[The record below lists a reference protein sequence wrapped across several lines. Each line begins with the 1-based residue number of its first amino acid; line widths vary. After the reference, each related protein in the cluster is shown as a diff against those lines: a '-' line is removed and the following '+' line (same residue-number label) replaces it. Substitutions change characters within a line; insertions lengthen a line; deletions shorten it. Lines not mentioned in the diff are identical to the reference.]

1 MTPTT
6 PLLQP
11 PATPA
16 EQAIALAQQIHAWQK
31 SEGLSDSEMLR
42 RFRGLGSDK
51 TYKRL
56 VSGNAAELDAES
68 WLAKYAAV
76 VRLIES
82 MDEIRANEED
92 EILTLSGVNAVRR
105 ALLPVFKERD
115 NNRLVFVQGDTG
127 TGKSTIIK
135 WLVLTY
141 GDKLATVEC
150 FKAWGDNPNAFL
162 EDVMHALNLAVTH
175 DCSSAASKQRAIIT
189 ELKQTRRCLCLDE
202 AHHLGPRCL
211 DVLKALINQT
221 PGEFVAF
228 AMPTLW
234 NRLKQSAYEE
244 CRQLTGNRL
253 AERVSLELKPTDI
266 AKLLTQRLGLTAEAP
281 TAAKLLADAAAR
293 HGNLA
298 FIRDVITRV
307 RKANKGGEEPTVE
320 LITQAAQEE
329 IASR

>member
-1 MTPTT
+1 MIPTT
-6 PLLQP
+6 
-11 PATPA
+11 TTTTDSPA
-16 EQAIALAQQIHAWQK
+16 EQVIALAQQIHAWQRDPRND
-31 SEGLSDSEMLR
+31 LTDSEMLR
-42 RFRGLGSDK
+42 RYKGLGSDK
-51 TYKRL
+51 TFKRL
-56 VSGNAAELDAES
+56 VRGDAAELDAEG
-68 WLAKYAAV
+68 WLAKYSAV
-76 VRLIES
+76 WRLIES
-82 MDEIRANEED
+82 LDEIRANEED
-92 EILTLSGVNAVRR
+92 DILTLSGVNAVRR

-135 WLVLTY
+135 WLSQTY
-141 GDKLATVEC
+141 GDKLVTLEC

-162 EDVMHALNLAVTH
+162 ADVMLALGLTISS
-175 DCSSAASKQRAIIT
+175 DCSSAAQKQRAIIGD
-189 ELKQTRRCLCLDE
+189 LRASRRCLLLDE
-202 AHHLGPRCL
+202 AHHMGPRCL

-253 AERVSLELKPTDI
+253 AERVSLELKVKDI
-266 AKLLTQRLGLTAEAP
+266 ETLLKQRLGLNGEAS
-281 TAAKLLADAAAR
+281 TAAKLLFEPAGR

-298 FIRDVITRV
+298 FIRDVVTRV
-307 RKANKGGEEPTVE
+307 RKAAKDTEPSVE
-320 LITQAAQEE
+320 LITQAAADE

>member
-1 MTPTT
+1 MIPTIT
-6 PLLQP
+6 DS
-11 PATPA
+11 PA
-16 EQAIALAQQIHAWQK
+16 EQVIALAQKIYAWQRDPRND
-31 SEGLSDSEMLR
+31 LTDSEMLR
-42 RFRGLGSDK
+42 RYKGLGSDK
-51 TYKRL
+51 TFKRL
-56 VSGNAAELDAES
+56 VRGDAAELDAEG
-68 WLAKYAAV
+68 WLAKYSAV
-76 VRLIES
+76 WRLIES
-82 MDEIRANEED
+82 LDEIRANEED
-92 EILTLSGVNAVRR
+92 DILTLSGVNAVRR

-135 WLVLTY
+135 WLAMTY
-141 GDKLATVEC
+141 GDKLVTLEC

-162 EDVMHALNLAVTH
+162 ADVMLALGLTISS
-175 DCSSAASKQRAIIT
+175 DCSSAAQKQRAIIGD
-189 ELKQTRRCLCLDE
+189 LRASRRCLLLDE
-202 AHHLGPRCL
+202 AHHMGPRCL

-253 AERVSLELKPTDI
+253 AERVSLELKVKDI
-266 AKLLTQRLGLTAEAP
+266 ETLLKQRLGLNGEAA
-281 TAAKLLADAAAR
+281 TAAKLLYEPAGR

-298 FIRDVITRV
+298 FIRDVVTRV
-307 RKANKGGEEPTVE
+307 RKAAKDTEPSVE
-320 LITQAAQEE
+320 LITQAAADE

>member
-1 MTPTT
+1 MIPTIPIT
-6 PLLQP
+6 
-11 PATPA
+11 TDSPA
-16 EQAIALAQQIHAWQK
+16 EQVIALAQQIHAWQRDPRND
-31 SEGLSDSEMLR
+31 LTDSEMLR
-42 RFRGLGSDK
+42 RYKGLGSDK
-51 TYKRL
+51 TFKRL
-56 VSGNAAELDAES
+56 VRGDAAELDAEG
-68 WLAKYAAV
+68 WLAKYSAV
-76 VRLIES
+76 WRLIES
-82 MDEIRANEED
+82 LDEIRANEED
-92 EILTLSGVNAVRR
+92 DILTLSGVNAVRR

-135 WLVLTY
+135 WLSQTY
-141 GDKLATVEC
+141 GDKLVTLEC

-162 EDVMHALNLAVTH
+162 ADVMLALGLTISS
-175 DCSSAASKQRAIIT
+175 DCSSAAQKQRAIIAD
-189 ELKQTRRCLCLDE
+189 LRASRRCLLLDE
-202 AHHLGPRCL
+202 AHHMGPRCL

-253 AERVSLELKPTDI
+253 AERVSLELKLKDI
-266 AKLLTQRLGLTAEAP
+266 ETLLKQRLGLNGEAA
-281 TAAKLLADAAAR
+281 TAAKLLFEPAGR

-307 RKANKGGEEPTVE
+307 RKAAKDTEPSVE
-320 LITQAAQEE
+320 LITQAAADE

>member
-1 MTPTT
+1 MIPTAPIT
-6 PLLQP
+6 DS
-11 PATPA
+11 PA
-16 EQAIALAQQIHAWQK
+16 EQVIALAQQIHTWQK
-31 SEGLSDSEMLR
+31 AENLNDSEMLR
-42 RFRGLGSDK
+42 RYKGLGSDK
-51 TYKRL
+51 TFKRL
-56 VSGNAAELDAES
+56 VRGDAAELDAEG
-68 WLAKYAAV
+68 WLAKYSAV
-76 VRLIES
+76 WRLIES
-82 MDEIRANEED
+82 LDEIRANEED
-92 EILTLSGVNAVRR
+92 DILTLSGVNAVRR

-135 WLVLTY
+135 WLAMTY
-141 GDKLATVEC
+141 GDKLETLEC

-162 EDVMHALNLAVTH
+162 ADVMLALGLTISS
-175 DCSSAASKQRAIIT
+175 DCSSAAQKQRAIIAD
-189 ELKQTRRCLCLDE
+189 LRASRRCLLLDE
-202 AHHLGPRCL
+202 AHHMGPRCL

-253 AERVSLELKPTDI
+253 AERVSLELKVKDI
-266 AKLLTQRLGLTAEAP
+266 ETLLKQRLGLDGEAA
-281 TAAKLLADAAAR
+281 TAAKLLYEPAGR

-298 FIRDVITRV
+298 FIRDVVTRV
-307 RKANKGGEEPTVE
+307 RKAAKDTEPSVE
-320 LITQAAQEE
+320 LITQAAADE

>member
-1 MTPTT
+1 MSTLTLT
-6 PLLQP
+6 ES
-11 PATPA
+11 PA
-16 EQAIALAQQIHAWQK
+16 EQVIALAQQIHAWQK
-31 SEGLSDSEMLR
+31 AESLSDSEMLR

-56 VSGNAAELDAES
+56 IKGDTAELEAEG
-68 WLAKYAAV
+68 WLAKYSAV
-76 VRLIES
+76 LRLIES

-135 WLVLTY
+135 WLSYNY
-141 GDKLATVEC
+141 GDKLVTLEC

-162 EDVMHALNLAVTH
+162 ADVMLALGQTINS
-175 DCSSAASKQRAIIT
+175 DCSSAAQKQRAIIAD
-189 ELKQTRRCLCLDE
+189 LRASRRCLLLDE
-202 AHHLGPRCL
+202 AHHMGPRCL

-253 AERVSLELKPTDI
+253 AERVTLELRVKDI
-266 AKLLTQRLGLTAEAP
+266 ETILKQRLGLTGDAG
-281 TAAKLLADAAAR
+281 TAAKLLIEPAAR

-298 FIRDVITRV
+298 FIRDVVVRV
-307 RKANKGGEEPTVE
+307 RKAAKDTEPSVE
-320 LITQAAQEE
+320 LITQAAADE